1 MSGKNEQSRN
11 AKSKYYWRNFDM
23 EFKEMEASALLERK
37 AAIALELDAEGAD
50 LDALEAEVRAI
61 NEELEA
67 RKAEEAKKAE
77 IRAAVA
83 EGEGETIKTFEVE
96 ERKTM
101 SEMEIRN
108 SAEYINAYAE
118 YIKSSDPTECRNML
132 TTENDT
138 TPNGTATVAVPELVY
153 DVVRTAWAKEGI
165 MSRVRKAYL
174 KGNLKVGFEISG
186 TDAVVHAEGAS
197 AISPEDLVLGVANLV
212 PEYIKKVVQLSKEVY
227 SMRGEEFIRYIY
239 DELTYRIAKKAA
251 DELVAKILACGTVST
266 TTCPGVP
273 KIASTAV
280 TLGLVAQAIANLSD
294 EAANPVIMMNK
305 LTYAKFKEA
314 QYAANYAADPF
325 EGLPVVFNNSI
336 TAFTAATT
344 GVAYAIVGDL
354 DQGAL
359 ANFPNGEG
367 IEFTFD
373 NLSLKKQNLI
383 EIMGEQ
389 YIGLGVVAPNA
400 FVKITK

>member
-1 MSGKNEQSRN
+1 MEIREMT
-11 AKSKYYWRNFDM
+11 AKELIERRDALVASI
-23 EFKEMEASALLERK
+23 EAE
-37 AAIALELDAEGAD
+37 DAD
-50 LDALEAEVRAI
+50 LDAIENEVRAI
-61 NEELEA
+61 KEELEQRA
-67 RKAEEAKKAE
+67 RKNAVREEMAN
-77 IRAAVA
+77 IS
-83 EGEGETIKTFEVE
+83 GESIETITE
-96 ERKTM
+96 ERKK
-101 SEMEIRN
+101 MENIEVRN
-108 SAEYINAYAE
+108 TAEYINAFAE
-118 YIKSSDPTECRNML
+118 YIKNGDPTECRNML

-138 TPNGTATVAVPELVY
+138 TPSGTATVAVPEFVY

-186 TDAVVHAEGAS
+186 TDAAVHAEGAA
-197 AISPEDLVLGVANLV
+197 AISTEDLVLGVVNLV

-227 SMRGEEFIRYIY
+227 SLRGEEFIRYIY

-251 DELVAKILACGTVST
+251 DELVAKIIACATVST
-266 TTCPGVP
+266 TTCPAVP
-273 KIASTAV
+273 KIASTTV

-294 EAANPVIMMNK
+294 EAANPVIIMNK
-305 LTYAKFKEA
+305 LTFAKFKEA

-344 GVAYAIVGDL
+344 GVTYAIVGDL
-354 DQGAL
+354 DTGAL
-359 ANFPNGEG
+359 ANLPNGEE

>member
-1 MSGKNEQSRN
+1 MELREMNTDELLLR
-11 AKSKYYWRNFDM
+11 KS
-23 EFKEMEASALLERK
+23 
-37 AAIALELDAEGAD
+37 AITEEVESEGAD
-50 LDALEAEVRAI
+50 LDALELEVKGI

-67 RKAEEAKKAE
+67 RKAEEAKRAE

-83 EGEGETIKTFEVE
+83 EGAGETIETFEKLE

-101 SEMEIRN
+101 SDIEIRN
-108 SAEYINAYAE
+108 SAEYIDAFAE
-118 YIKSSDPTECRNML
+118 YIKNGDPTECRNML

-153 DVVRTAWAKEGI
+153 DVVRTAWSKEGI

-174 KGNLKVGFEISG
+174 RGNLKVGFEISG
-186 TDAVVHAEGAS
+186 SDATVHAEGAS
-197 AISPEDLVLGVANLV
+197 AISTEDLVLGVANLV

-227 SMRGEEFIRYIY
+227 SLRGEAFIRYIY

-251 DELVAKILACGTVST
+251 DELVAKIVACGTVST

-273 KIASTAV
+273 KIAV
-280 TLGLVAQAIANLSD
+280 TSPDMGTIATAIANLSD

-305 LTYAKFKEA
+305 LSYAKFKEI
-314 QYAANYAADPF
+314 QYGANYAADPF
-325 EGLPVVFNNSI
+325 EGLPVVFNSTI
-336 TAFTAATT
+336 KAFSAAST
-344 GVAYAIVGDL
+344 GDTYVIVGDL

-373 NLSLKKQNLI
+373 NLTLKKQNLI

>member
-1 MSGKNEQSRN
+1 MELKN
-11 AKSKYYWRNFDM
+11 
-23 EFKEMEASALLERK
+23 MEASALLERK

-50 LDALEAEVRAI
+50 LEALEAEVRAI

-83 EGEGETIKTFEVE
+83 EGEGEVIKTFEVE

-118 YIKSSDPTECRNML
+118 YIKTSDPTECRNML

-186 TDAVVHAEGAS
+186 TDAAVHAEGAS

-273 KIASTAV
+273 KIASTTV

-354 DQGAL
+354 GEGAL
-359 ANFPNGEG
+359 ANFPNGDG
-367 IEFTFD
+367 IEFKFD
-373 NLSLKKQNLI
+373 NMTLKKQDLI
-383 EIMGEQ
+383 EVLGRQ
-389 YIGLGVVAPNA
+389 YVALGVVAPNA

>member
-1 MSGKNEQSRN
+1 MNIEEL
-11 AKSKYYWRNFDM
+11 KSL
-23 EFKEMEASALLERK
+23 EADALIERK
-37 AAIALELDAEGAD
+37 AELKEM
-50 LDALEAEVRAI
+50 LEAEDANLDEIGEEARCI

-67 RKAEEAKKAE
+67 RKAEETKKAE
-77 IRAAVA
+77 IRKAVA
-83 EGEGETIKTFEVE
+83 EGAGETIKTFEVE

-186 TDAVVHAEGAS
+186 TDAAVHAEGAA

-273 KIASTAV
+273 KIASTTV
-280 TLGLVAQAIANLSD
+280 TLGLIANAIANLSD

-359 ANFPNGEG
+359 ANFPNGEA